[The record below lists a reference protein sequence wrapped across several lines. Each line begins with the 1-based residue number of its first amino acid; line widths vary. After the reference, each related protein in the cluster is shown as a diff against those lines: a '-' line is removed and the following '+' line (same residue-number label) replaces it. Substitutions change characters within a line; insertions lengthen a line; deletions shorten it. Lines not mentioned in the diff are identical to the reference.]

1 MVIPLQVITCAA
13 IGMYAYIYSNLNISM
28 LNIDEKNHYIY
39 YANNEIIHIQKIEY
53 DKIKSI
59 Y

>member
-53 DKIKSI
+53 
-59 Y
+59 